1 LLLEL
6 LSANEVD
13 TVSPNETGLNCQ
25 INRFAAAWEFFS
37 LVISKQTDHCNVPV
51 DVQCLRLWHVLSR
64 KRLDSKTWQVLL
76 LGFFSMAAQA
86 AATLMEQSWPQ
97 SEGGNRGI
105 ASSDILN
112 DMFSC

>member
-1 LLLEL
+1 LVLEL

-13 TVSPNETGLNCQ
+13 SVSPNETGLNCQ
-25 INRFAAAWEFFS
+25 INRFAAACEFFS
-37 LVISKQTDHCNVPV
+37 LVISKQTDHCNVPD

-86 AATLMEQSWPQ
+86 AATLMEQPGRNQ
-97 SEGGNRGI
+97 RGATGKLLPPI
-105 ASSDILN
+105 
-112 DMFSC
+112 F